1 MSPKEIRPAFAAW
14 ISFALQLGRGW
25 LRRRPQ
31 RKLHLCET
39 LALGEKRSV
48 AVIEFE
54 QLRYLVGCTSGAI
67 TLLSQ
72 LPIGVEPSTVP
83 KSQPDEGQPCDL

>member
-1 MSPKEIRPAFAAW
+1 MKEICGALASW
-14 ISFALQLGRGW
+14 IRLVRQYGHRW
-25 LRRRPQ
+25 LHSGPQ

-72 LPIGVEPSTVP
+72 LPTGAEPPRLRTT
-83 KSQPDEGQPCDL
+83 QPEEGQACNR